1 MRVVPLQEMQHA
13 GEFVAAVR
21 DLGARGYAVD
31 RITAAGRFQP
41 GEFGK
46 PFPAPQRGSLMRSVR
61 TSPSR
66 SICSDG
72 DPD

>member
-21 DLGARGYAVD
+21 DLGTRRCTRD
-31 RITAAGRFQP
+31 LPPITSQLQP

-46 PFPAPQRGSLMRSVR
+46 PNPTAQRGSLTCSVR

-66 SICSDG
+66 ST
-72 DPD
+72 